1 VNINLVTS
9 NQGKVEELT
18 AILRPFGHTASQL
31 LVECPEIQAMTLEEV
46 VDFGLTWLHGQK
58 TQTPL
63 IIDDAGV
70 FVEKLQGFPGVYS
83 RYVYDTIGPQGLLR
97 QLEHIE
103 DRQASFKC
111 VLGLLLED
119 GTTHKF
125 VGECKGRIIHEM
137 RGDGGFG
144 YDPIFIPD
152 GFDRTFAELP
162 PKEKNE
168 ISHRGRAMQNLLTF
182 ISEKGLDGTL

>member
-1 VNINLVTS
+1 MNINLVTS

-31 LVECPEIQAMTLEEV
+31 AVKCPEIQAMTLEEV

-58 TQTPL
+58 TPAPL

-83 RYVYDTIGPQGLLR
+83 RYVHDTIGPQGLLR

-103 DRQASFKC
+103 CWFGS
-111 VLGLLLED
+111 
-119 GTTHKF
+119 KF
-125 VGECKGRIIHEM
+125 IV
-137 RGDGGFG
+137 
-144 YDPIFIPD
+144 PS
-152 GFDRTFAELP
+152 
-162 PKEKNE
+162 
-168 ISHRGRAMQNLLTF
+168 IS
-182 ISEKGLDGTL
+182 

>member
-1 VNINLVTS
+1 MNINLVTS

-83 RYVYDTIGPQGLLR
+83 RYVYDTIGPQGLVR

-119 GTTHKF
+119 GTPHKF

-162 PKEKNE
+162 SKEKNE
-168 ISHRGRAMQNLLTF
+168 ISHRGNAMQHLLTF
-182 ISEKGLDGTL
+182 ISEKGL